1 MLLPNGHLK
10 LNYPVD
16 EHAQS
21 LIKAKNWP
29 ELDQLAA
36 TWLSAAGSLRLTLSK
51 YCRFNSIEHI
61 LALRSHPDDEGIW
74 HDDGSRLMAFSLS
87 LTLNHHDV
95 QGGEIFIR
103 AKENEQN
110 SHQFSTQP
118 LGTLIIFNTG
128 RDGYEHRVSAVKSG
142 ERLVL
147 AGWCS

>member
-1 MLLPNGHLK
+1 MPNGHLK
-10 LNYPVD
+10 LNYPINN
-16 EHAQS
+16 HAQA
-21 LIKAKNWP
+21 LIKAKSWP

-36 TWLSAAGSLRLTLSK
+36 AWLSPTGTLRSILSE
-51 YCRFNSIEHI
+51 YCGFNSIEHI

-87 LTLNHHDV
+87 LTLDHYNV

-103 AKENEQN
+103 AKENELDC
-110 SHQFSTQP
+110 HQFSTQP